1 MSWLIHRH
9 QLPQAHAPTCRWS
22 SSALRASP
30 WCQGVRGEPGFRCPS
45 TPGSLIQ
52 PDKRHPSHENP
63 SQIVPKPKRRG
74 RPHRALRSRCRRFS
88 VPDIFL
94 VDHCFSFRHRGC
106 ADFGHARET
115 GSWIRRFRD
124 QQPRLD
130 FRQRHQASMAAA
142 CAAMDLS
149 DLQLDWSLELVAG
162 ATGVGVITWPQQ
174 ITSPRS
180 MLSSPSCS

>member
-45 TPGSLIQ
+45 TPGSFNQ

-88 VPDIFL
+88 VPDFFF
-94 VDHCFSFRHRGC
+94 VDHCFSFRHRRC
-106 ADFGHARET
+106 TDSGHACEAW
-115 GSWIRRFRD
+115 SWIRCFRD
-124 QQPRLD
+124 QQSNLD
-130 FRQRHQASMAAA
+130 FRQCHQASMAAA

-149 DLQLDWSLELVAG
+149 DLQLDWTLELVAG
-162 ATGVGVITWPQQ
+162 STDAGVITWPQQ
-174 ITSPRS
+174 ITSPRF
-180 MLSSPSCS
+180 MRSSPSCS